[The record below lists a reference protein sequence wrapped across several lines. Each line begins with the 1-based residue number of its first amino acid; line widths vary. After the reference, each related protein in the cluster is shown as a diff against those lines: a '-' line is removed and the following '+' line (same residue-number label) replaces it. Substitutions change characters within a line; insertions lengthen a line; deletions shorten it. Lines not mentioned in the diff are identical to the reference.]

1 MTASTSANV
10 VRFGP
15 GVFTLGTAPGVDY
28 SCQVKSMA
36 VNANTDKGDPVTPL
50 CGVKVPGSRDYSYA
64 LAGTLLQDFGAA
76 DGLQQYTWEHKGE
89 AADFTFTPAASATTS
104 IAGTIVID
112 PLNIGDSG
120 AVFGDVLTVD
130 FEFECVGEPDVTWPA
145 GGAAAGD
152 QLEAPEVDQPA
163 E

>member
-1 MTASTSANV
+1 MTASTGAHV

-15 GVFTLGTAPGVDY
+15 GEFTLGAAGAAADY

-50 CGVKVPGSRDYSYA
+50 CGDKVPGSRDYSYA
-64 LAGTLLQDFGAA
+64 LAGTLLQDFGADA
-76 DGLQQYTWEHKGE
+76 GLQQYTWEHKGE
-89 AADFTFTPAASATTS
+89 PAEFTFTPAAAAGTTVT
-104 IAGTIVID
+104 GTIVID

-120 AVFGDVLTVD
+120 AVFGDVLAVD

-145 GGAAAGD
+145 GAGAAA
-152 QLEAPEVDQPA
+152 EPA
-163 E
+163 AAE